1 MRFPGKN
8 ELQGPMDHANFP
20 VVAPWQHGRSIDATM
35 MSAGNIFDAE

>member
-8 ELQGPMDHANFP
+8 ELRELMDHACRP